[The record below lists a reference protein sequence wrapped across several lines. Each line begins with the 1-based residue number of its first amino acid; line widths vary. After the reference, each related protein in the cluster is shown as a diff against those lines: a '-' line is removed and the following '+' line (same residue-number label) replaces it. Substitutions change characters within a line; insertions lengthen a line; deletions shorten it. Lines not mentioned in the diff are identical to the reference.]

1 MSRTANRPRAT
12 GFSRKGGSV
21 MTAETVIGAVPVKA
35 EFRTCQYTG
44 LKVDAAAQA
53 LIKANAVGAVVF
65 LAIGGLMGLL
75 VALTR
80 WPAVHLLPA
89 EWFYLVLTGHG
100 ANVLLFWIIFFEI
113 AVLYFAS
120 AVLLNSRI
128 AAPKFAWLG
137 FVLMVVGALATNV
150 AVLQGDSSV
159 MFTSYPPMQAKPH
172 FYLGLILFAVGALI
186 ACMIFFATLVVAREE
201 RTYEG
206 SIPLVTF
213 GAVTAA
219 IIAVFT
225 IASGAIILIPTW
237 LWSLGFISYI
247 DPLMYK
253 VVWWAMGHSSQQINV
268 AAHVSIW
275 YLIAA
280 LLVGA
285 KPLSEKVSRTAF
297 LMYILF
303 LQLASAHH
311 LLAEPGLDASW
322 KIVNTSYMMY
332 LAVMG
337 SMIHGLTVPGSIEA
351 AQRRNGYDR
360 GVFEWLR
367 KAPWGNPAFSGM
379 FLSLVFF
386 GFIGGI
392 SGVVLGTEQLN
403 VLMHNTIYVPGHFHG
418 TVVAGTT
425 LAFMAA
431 TYLVLPL
438 IFQREIMW
446 PGLAKWQP
454 YLFGIGVAGIAL
466 FMMGAGILGVP
477 RRHWDITFSDAEPSF
492 AYSAGAFLMMGLN
505 GLFAILAAIGGAIYV
520 LVVVGTVLF
529 GKKIVSGHKM
539 TFPLHAGG
547 GGAVSHYGSEAH
559 VKLPGTLVLVAIF
572 FVSFVLYYFINWKY
586 LSELWLFR

>member
-1 MSRTANRPRAT
+1 
-12 GFSRKGGSV
+12 
-21 MTAETVIGAVPVKA
+21 MTAETIVGVVGKTA

-44 LKVDAAAQA
+44 LKVDVAAQS
-53 LIKANAVGAVVF
+53 LIKANAVAAVVF
-65 LAIGGLMGLL
+65 LLIGGLMGLM

-120 AVLLNSRI
+120 AILLNSRI
-128 AAPKFAWLG
+128 AAPKLAWLG
-137 FVLMVVGALATNV
+137 FVLMVVGALLTNY

-159 MFTSYPPMQAKPH
+159 MFTSYPPMQATPN

-186 ACMIFFATLVVAREE
+186 GTAIFFGTLVIAKEE
-201 RTYEG
+201 GTYQG

-213 GAVTAA
+213 GALTAA

-237 LWSLGFISYI
+237 LWSLGLISNI
-247 DPLMYK
+247 DSLLYR
-253 VVWWAMGHSSQQINV
+253 VVWWGMGHSSQQINV
-268 AAHVSIW
+268 ATHVSIW

-280 LLVGA
+280 LVVGA
-285 KPLSEKVSRTAF
+285 KPLNEKVSRTAF
-297 LMYILF
+297 FMYILF

-311 LLAEPGLDASW
+311 LLADPGLDASW

-332 LAVMG
+332 LAVLG
-337 SMIHGLTVPGSIEA
+337 SMVHGLTVPGAIEA
-351 AQRRNGYDR
+351 AQRRNGYTK
-360 GVFEWLR
+360 GAFEWLR
-367 KAPWGNPAFSGM
+367 KAPWGNPAFAGM
-379 FLSLVFF
+379 FLSLVMF

-403 VLMHNTIYVPGHFHG
+403 VLMHNTLYVPGHFHG

-438 IFQREIMW
+438 IFQREIVW
-446 PGLAKWQP
+446 PKLAKFQP
-454 YLFGIGVAGIAL
+454 YLFGIGVAGISM
-466 FMMGAGILGVP
+466 FMMGAGTLGVA
-477 RRHWDITFSDAEPSF
+477 RRHWDITFSDAELPF

-505 GLFAILAAIGGAIYV
+505 GIFAIIAALGGAIFV
-520 LVVVGTVLF
+520 IVVVATVLF
-529 GKKIVSGHKM
+529 GKKITGGHKLA
-539 TFPLHAGG
+539 FPLHAGG
-547 GGAVSHYGSEAH
+547 GAAVSHYGRDFT
-559 VKLPGTLVLVAIF
+559 VKLPGTAILVTLF
-572 FVSFVLYYFINWKY
+572 FTCFVLYYFINWKY

>member
-1 MSRTANRPRAT
+1 
-12 GFSRKGGSV
+12 
-21 MTAETVIGAVPVKA
+21 MTAETVVGVGRSADA
-35 EFRTCQYTG
+35 EYRTCQYTG
-44 LKVDAAAQA
+44 LKVDIAAQT
-53 LIKANAVGAVVF
+53 LIKANAVAAVVF
-65 LAIGGLMGLL
+65 LMVGGIMGLM

-120 AVLLNSRI
+120 AILLNCRI
-128 AAPKFAWLG
+128 ATPKLAWLG
-137 FVLMVVGALATNV
+137 FILMVVGAVLANV
-150 AVLQGDSSV
+150 TVLQGESSV
-159 MFTSYPPMQAKPH
+159 MFTSYPPMQAKPN
-172 FYLGLILFAVGALI
+172 FYLALILFAVGALI
-186 ACMIFFATLVVAREE
+186 GCVVFFATLVIAKEE
-201 RTYEG
+201 GTYEG
-206 SIPLVTF
+206 SVPLVTF
-213 GAVTAA
+213 GAITAA

-237 LWSLGFISYI
+237 LWSLGLISDI

-268 AAHVSIW
+268 SAHVSIW

-280 LLVGA
+280 LLLGA

-297 LMYILF
+297 FMYILF

-332 LAVMG
+332 LAVLG
-337 SMIHGLTVPGSIEA
+337 SMVHGLTVPGAIEA
-351 AQRRNGYDR
+351 AQRRNGYTK
-360 GVFEWLR
+360 GAFEWLR
-367 KAPWGNPAFSGM
+367 KAPWGNPAFAGM
-379 FLSLVFF
+379 FLSLVMF

-403 VLMHNTIYVPGHFHG
+403 VLMHNTLYVPGHFHG
-418 TVVAGTT
+418 TVVTGTT

-438 IFQREIMW
+438 IFQREVIW
-446 PGLAKWQP
+446 PKLAQIQP
-454 YLFGIGVAGIAL
+454 YLFGIGAAGISL
-466 FMMGAGILGVP
+466 FMMGAGTLGVA
-477 RRHWDITFSDAEPSF
+477 RRHWDITFSDANLGF
-492 AYSAGAFLMMGLN
+492 AHSAGAFLMMGLN
-505 GLFAILAAIGGAIYV
+505 GVFAVIAALGGAIFV

-529 GKKIVSGHKM
+529 GKKIEAGHKL
-539 TFPLHAGG
+539 TFPLHQG
-547 GGAVSHYGSEAH
+547 GGAAAAHYGSERT
-559 VKLPGTLVLVAIF
+559 VKLPGTIILVTIF
-572 FVSFVLYYFINWKY
+572 FTCFVLYYFINWKY